1 MYRLPEVFAGLQ
13 RLGKLTDCP
22 VLYPGGANIPQV
34 WASGSLLRMVQTIL
48 RLRADAAHGRLYVA
62 PMRPHWLPDLTLLQL
77 SVGPC
82 MLDLR
87 FWCEG
92 TQSRWEVLGRMT
104 PPNTPAERV
113 IQVEDDPEYAAC
125 ASRLT
130 GDTPNRLA

>member
-62 PMRPHWLPDLTLLQL
+62 PMRPHWLFTRLPK
-77 SVGPC
+77 
-82 MLDLR
+82 
-87 FWCEG
+87 FWKKHE
-92 TQSRWEVLGRMT
+92 S
-104 PPNTPAERV
+104 
-113 IQVEDDPEYAAC
+113 DD
-125 ASRLT
+125 
-130 GDTPNRLA
+130 